1 VVEGEGWRVALW
13 RKKARMAIPG
23 GRQYHG
29 SGQRREEAATSVLAG
44 EKRRAAKHQESS
56 DRNEAGENPNRL
68 ELDGPDYK
76 LGRSDG

>member
-1 VVEGEGWRVALW
+1 
-13 RKKARMAIPG
+13 
-23 GRQYHG
+23 
-29 SGQRREEAATSVLAG
+29 VLAG

>member
-1 VVEGEGWRVALW
+1 MELW
-13 RKKARMAIPG
+13 RKKARMAIAG

-56 DRNEAGENPNRL
+56 DPQ
-68 ELDGPDYK
+68 
-76 LGRSDG
+76 